1 MPTQYGFLDKALND
15 FINAI
20 NTVWAPVFQ
29 QTGLQILLG
38 LGAIALAVYAIQ
50 LLITGDVYQ
59 LIMGFGMTI
68 LSLAFLYAIFL
79 TSQVLATLVYEGFLV
94 WGQQVT
100 GLSPAVLTPS
110 GVMETGLQLARI
122 FWNAAGLASWFW
134 APSSALV
141 TVFCAIAMVV
151 AFFLAS
157 IIYLMALVQVW
168 ALIVGATALLA
179 FAALPWTW
187 HIFPG
192 WGMSLLSVCVKIFFL
207 LAVLAVG
214 LNEAQGWTA
223 AMAGSAGSIIEDASL
238 AVEAMVESLLFFG
251 LIYYIPGL
259 MSGLI
264 LGATSSVM
272 NAGEALISGMAGA
285 GASAAGGLAAKAAKP
300 GNIAAAAG
308 KGIQA
313 ARATVNAML
322 LR

>member
-1 MPTQYGFLDKALND
+1 
-15 FINAI
+15 
-20 NTVWAPVFQ
+20 
-29 QTGLQILLG
+29 
-38 LGAIALAVYAIQ
+38 
-50 LLITGDVYQ
+50 
-59 LIMGFGMTI
+59 
-68 LSLAFLYAIFL
+68 
-79 TSQVLATLVYEGFLV
+79 
-94 WGQQVT
+94 
-100 GLSPAVLTPS
+100 
-110 GVMETGLQLARI
+110 
-122 FWNAAGLASWFW
+122 
-134 APSSALV
+134 LV

-214 LNEAQGWTA
+214 LNEAQGWAA
-223 AMAGSAGSIIEDASL
+223 AMAGSAGSIVEDASL

-259 MSGLI
+259 MSGLV

-272 NAGEALISGMAGA
+272 NAGEALIGGMAGA